1 MSDKEVLLSMGF
13 DTARVEC
20 ESCVIAPSEVTR
32 PSCLSAGALK
42 ATSNRGLQP
51 AMDFI
56 LENQDKPVPD
66 LSSVSSSS
74 TSQPARTGGDEDD
87 DEDVEALKAIYGHK
101 GGVEAQSAA
110 ADAAADAEAK
120 VRVTPHTTPP
130 TG

>member
-1 MSDKEVLLSMGF
+1 MGF

-20 ESCVIAPSEVTR
+20 ESCVITPHEVAR

-74 TSQPARTGGDEDD
+74 TSQPARTGGDDDD

-120 VRVTPHTTPP
+120 VRVTFCQSLRTS
-130 TG
+130 